1 MSAPAVTSIL
11 TICVLFAEAGC
22 TRSLAWRFVVFCF
35 RPMMTRLVFES
46 VVEPQPPCLPVL
58 VRRSIE
64 VATWRPVESGLCTYD
79 WEAARLFIIC
89 DWEAQFMRSDFA
101 VMLRRYPYAIGIS
114 TPISLSV
121 FPPSPPVTI
130 VWFDLTVSNYCEL
143 GTYKSKRRAA
153 YFKCLQI
160 YIPRYLVTCV
170 STSARYK

>member
-35 RPMMTRLVFES
+35 RPRLVFES
-46 VVEPQPPCLPVL
+46 VVEPKPPCLPVL
-58 VRRSIE
+58 VRRSKE
-64 VATWRPVESGLCTYD
+64 VATRRPVEFGLCTYD
-79 WEAARLFIIC
+79 WEAARLFIIF

-114 TPISLSV
+114 TPINLSV
-121 FPPSPPVTI
+121 SPPKPPVTF
-130 VWFDLTVSNYCEL
+130 VCLTVSNYCEL